1 VLLGIESLKFNY
13 MKNIRITHLFMLL
26 LLGGFSF
33 TSCEKEG
40 CEGGDP
46 YSGNPHGTHNNIDTT
61 ELGICGVGTLP
72 VDTHKIIYCGT
83 GLLPIDTNN
92 IIYCGPG
99 MLPVDTCEGPADKV
113 LNFTIRNSEV
123 FEYDTQVGGDEE
135 WAEIDCQGTV

>member
-1 VLLGIESLKFNY
+1 
-13 MKNIRITHLFMLL
+13 MLL
-26 LLGGFSF
+26 NDYLSMQQG
-33 TSCEKEG
+33 CEKEEEFIICPAETLQV